1 MPGEPNVGVDGE
13 PADGRDVDGHEG
25 AASRAG
31 QGAIGNLRT
40 KLAQVLAGTEQQPGQ
55 YGPGTGWGE
64 LFEHVVTFS
73 VGLRDLQAELAKDG
87 RQYDFS
93 TTELLYDEDQPA
105 VQYGHYAAMC
115 QQNAERALKGNDVV
129 SFWRYL
135 AEARQWE
142 LAAWQELKGP
152 GSRPLQFRAQ
162 QVLMEATDGL
172 PDDRQKRVEELL
184 LEDEGVVKEAVGFG
198 EVYAAIHILHQ
209 QHIEE
214 YRADR
219 RLRALERQFVLF
231 IVSTLVAVCGIL
243 VSFGVMGVDAV
254 EVTALPS
261 LLTAVLFGV
270 LGASVSGLLSLT
282 DVLGAAR
289 VPERVGSNW
298 LTVGRMVTGAA
309 AALTLVVFLVAG
321 ILEQVIRIDSNLNTM
336 FAVAFLG
343 GFSERLLLRAVE
355 AVVGET
361 K

>member
-1 MPGEPNVGVDGE
+1 MSGEPNVGADGE
-13 PADGRDVDGHEG
+13 TGGAREADGHER
-25 AASRAG
+25 AASRAE
-31 QGAIGNLRT
+31 QGAIGTLRAKLT
-40 KLAQVLAGTEQQPGQ
+40 KFWADNEQLPRQ
-55 YGPGTGWGE
+55 YGPGAGRGE
-64 LFEHVVTFS
+64 LFERVVTFS

-93 TTELLYDEDQPA
+93 TTELVYDEDEPA

-115 QQNAERALKGNDVV
+115 QQNAQRALRGDDVV

-142 LAAWQELKGP
+142 LAAWQELR
-152 GSRPLQFRAQ
+152 GSGSKPLQFRAQ
-162 QVLMEATDGL
+162 QVLMEATDAL
-172 PDDRQKRVEELL
+172 PDDRQERVEELL
-184 LEDEGVVKEAVGFG
+184 LEDEGVVKETVGFG

-231 IVSTLVAVCGIL
+231 ILSTLVAVGGIL
-243 VSFGVMGVDAV
+243 VSFGLMGVDAT
-254 EVTALPS
+254 EVTSLPS

-321 ILEQVIRIDSNLNTM
+321 ILEQFIRIDSNLNTM

-355 AVVGET
+355 AVVGDTE
-361 K
+361 